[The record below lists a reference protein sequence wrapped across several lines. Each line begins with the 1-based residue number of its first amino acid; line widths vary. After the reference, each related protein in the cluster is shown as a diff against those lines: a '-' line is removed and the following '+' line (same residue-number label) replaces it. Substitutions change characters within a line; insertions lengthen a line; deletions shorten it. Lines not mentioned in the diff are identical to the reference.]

1 MNSSSTSIYSKET
14 KKMEVYQF
22 ECCKI
27 YNTKTPSN
35 ERWKET
41 KHISVKLLNYQPTN
55 LMKLLWLAKKCISSI
70 LYLKKPQSRV
80 PRDSK
85 DLLRTY
91 LWLNTTWILWLQAYN
106 LFLFCLKTYHVRM
119 TSYLP
124 YKASLLSSA
133 EGNVL
138 LIKEGL
144 RFHIKSGKTKGI
156 ITHIRSKSKWGVFC
170 EIWVKLKRLLPDVQ
184 FSIYNSV
191 RGWQTFLQEIPQQVY
206 LNCFS

>member
-1 MNSSSTSIYSKET
+1 MNTLIAS
-14 KKMEVYQF
+14 
-22 ECCKI
+22 
-27 YNTKTPSN
+27 
-35 ERWKET
+35 
-41 KHISVKLLNYQPTN
+41 
-55 LMKLLWLAKKCISSI
+55 
-70 LYLKKPQSRV
+70 
-80 PRDSK
+80 
-85 DLLRTY
+85 
-91 LWLNTTWILWLQAYN
+91 LQR
-106 LFLFCLKTYHVRM
+106 FLFCLKTYHVRM

-191 RGWQTFLQEIPQQVY
+191 RGWQTFLQEIPKQVLPKLLQLKPTISFSLY
-206 LNCFS
+206 KAWVPTVSVHYEIQFFFSKYEFLRYDCFPINSFRQESFAN